1 MPVHRVRS
9 PRARSR
15 ALTTL
20 TLAAV
25 AVVAAVS
32 SAHSILGTP
41 QAGQSAP
48 GAASTGP
55 IVIEGP
61 FTHDNLAVYVIR
73 GAAND
78 RRAYITLDQGL
89 AARSV
94 EVREKGAAEGRDQS
108 TVNSVEVEN
117 KSDKWLF
124 LHAGDIVKG
133 GKQDRTIMTDVL
145 LAPHSKPQ
153 AIEAFCV
160 ERGRWTPAQDGLAFK
175 ANPGIVA
182 GTSLKRSIQSEK
194 NQQRVWQEVAR
205 TETRAATV
213 AVAGL
218 AEAPGAAVASPQ
230 ALSRTGTYNAIA
242 ENTAVNGGRTAYVNA
257 LLSSIR
263 RHKDAVGLAVAING
277 RITAAD
283 VYTSPGL
290 FEALSTKLLESY
302 ALEALLTRERA
313 QPAAPPSKPQVTT
326 FLANAALPSG
336 STEAVGGSM
345 RRTTRENDD
354 AVMYEYAHAATPE
367 ARDAAV
373 LHRSYL
379 KKN

>member
-1 MPVHRVRS
+1 M
-9 PRARSR
+9 A
-15 ALTTL
+15 ALKTATL
-20 TLAAV
+20 GGV
-25 AVVAAVS
+25 AIVGVMW
-32 SAHSILGTP
+32 SAHSILGTVRA
-41 QAGQSAP
+41 AGQRAP
-48 GAASTGP
+48 AAP

-73 GAAND
+73 GAATD

-89 AARSV
+89 AAGSV
-94 EVREKGAAEGRDQS
+94 EVREKGAAAGRDQS

-145 LAPHSKPQ
+145 LPPHSKPQ

-160 ERGRWTPAQDGLAFK
+160 ERGRWTPSQDGLAFK

-182 GTSLKRSIQSEK
+182 GSSLKRSIQSEK

-213 AVAGL
+213 AVAG
-218 AEAPGAAVASPQ
+218 ASGAPGTAAPAGP
-230 ALSRTGTYNAIA
+230 LSLSSTGTYNAIA

-257 LLSSIR
+257 LLPSIR

-277 RITAAD
+277 KITAAD
-283 VYTSPGL
+283 VYTSAPL
-290 FEALSTKLLESY
+290 FQALSTKLLESY
-302 ALEALLTRERA
+302 ALEALLARA
-313 QPAAPPSKPQVTT
+313 SAQPPAAPGTAQVTT
-326 FLANAALPSG
+326 FLTSAASPAG
-336 STEAVGGSM
+336 STEAVGESM
-345 RRTTRENDD
+345 RRTTRENDH
-354 AVMYEYAHAATPE
+354 AVMYEYAHVAKPE
-367 ARDAAV
+367 ARDAEV

-379 KKN
+379 KKH